1 MILRPR
7 VLFIANAGPSV
18 GGGHVMRSLS
28 LARALEPHGA
38 DCVFLASPQA
48 GVITGEVLRVCG
60 QNLVGA

>member
-38 DCVFLASPQA
+38 DCVFLASPQCSSY
-48 GVITGEVLRVCG
+48 ITGEILPIIG
-60 QNLVGA
+60 GY

>member
-7 VLFIANAGPSV
+7 VLFVANAGPSV

-48 GVITGEVLRVCG
+48 GGKKSCH
-60 QNLVGA
+60 